1 MKIPEAIPE
10 TTKTLQLNKGLNKGT
25 QINNNFNSNN
35 LLIIPPQMNLNSL
48 KVSLPNMTMLVLEF
62 HKEKSIKKTLIK
74 KISLILA
81 NNKFNI
87 MTKNNPPIPHNSLP
101 TLKNTHILNLEIQPE
116 TLSRMKLINNFNPLL
131 KAIAKKGPAT
141 EMNITESPVNY

>member
-87 MTKNNPPIPHNSLP
+87 MTKNNTLIPHNSLP

-141 EMNITESPVNY
+141 EMNITESLVNY